1 MKILIIEDESAL
13 QVTMKDFFES
23 KNYIVKTAST
33 IFEGEDYLL
42 INQFEIILL
51 DISLPDGNGLDL
63 IPIIKSTQK
72 NYGILILSAKN
83 SIDDKIKGLDL
94 GADDYITKP
103 FHIAELNS
111 RVNALLRRKNF
122 NNQETIEFNE
132 IKLNTTDQEVFVANK
147 NIHLTGKEYQLLL
160 YLVTNKE
167 RVLTKESIAEHL
179 WGDHVNYLENYDFI
193 YTHIKNLRK
202 KIEQANGTD
211 YLKTIHGI
219 GYKYISE

>member
-1 MKILIIEDESAL
+1 MLHIL
-13 QVTMKDFFES
+13 
-23 KNYIVKTAST
+23 
-33 IFEGEDYLL
+33 G
-42 INQFEIILL
+42 INCGKV
-51 DISLPDGNGLDL
+51 PDR
-63 IPIIKSTQK
+63 
-72 NYGILILSAKN
+72 
-83 SIDDKIKGLDL
+83 
-94 GADDYITKP
+94 
-103 FHIAELNS
+103 H
-111 RVNALLRRKNF
+111 
-122 NNQETIEFNE
+122 

>member
-23 KNYIVKTAST
+23 KKHIVKTAST
-33 IFEGEDYLL
+33 KFEAEDYLL

-51 DISLPDGNGLDL
+51 DITLPDGNGLDL

-132 IKLNTTDQEVFVANK
+132 IKLYACRELYH
-147 NIHLTGKEYQLLL
+147 NI
-160 YLVTNKE
+160 N
-167 RVLTKESIAEHL
+167 R
-179 WGDHVNYLENYDFI
+179 
-193 YTHIKNLRK
+193 LRC
-202 KIEQANGTD
+202 
-211 YLKTIHGI
+211 
-219 GYKYISE
+219 S